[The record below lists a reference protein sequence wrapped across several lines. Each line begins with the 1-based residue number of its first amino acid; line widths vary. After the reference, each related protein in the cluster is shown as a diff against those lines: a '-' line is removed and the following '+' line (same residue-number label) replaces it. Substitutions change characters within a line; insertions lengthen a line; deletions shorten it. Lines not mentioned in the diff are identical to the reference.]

1 MGAEN
6 SGDCRN
12 TRQILQAASAM
23 ATDLLRAQEQD
34 DDGIPLLHPVSCSR
48 DGAEPIVIDLPT
60 PREQAER
67 IAELMA
73 SAHNEG
79 HAWGDMAVLCRSWA
93 LMDECAKALSRRRLP
108 HKVRKGARD
117 FDPLAVTIKVMTLHA
132 SKGLEFPVVAVM
144 GARQA
149 VAGGD
154 RNTAEEG
161 DPLEEM
167 RLFYVGATRA
177 TSRLIVANAVPV

>member
-1 MGAEN
+1 MPQLGAV
-6 SGDCRN
+6 GR
-12 TRQILQAASAM
+12 
-23 ATDLLRAQEQD
+23 
-34 DDGIPLLHPVSCSR
+34 
-48 DGAEPIVIDLPT
+48 
-60 PREQAER
+60 
-67 IAELMA
+67 
-73 SAHNEG
+73 
-79 HAWGDMAVLCRSWA
+79 
-93 LMDECAKALSRRRLP
+93 AKALNRRRLP

-117 FDPLAVTIKVMTLHA
+117 FDPLADTIKVMTLHA